1 MHRSPTIILL
11 LITALVRA
19 GVCQQYVPSLSVATG
34 VGNAF
39 GGIGVRGE
47 VFVAR
52 TGISVLAGAGILPG
66 TYYLRSPVSG
76 AASVRYYIGQ
86 REHRLFFDAS
96 WSVLRAYDLLM
107 LGVPTVFEYGPG
119 LSLGYSFMSRTGLTI
134 SVGAGLGLARHDTIP
149 IAQLGI
155 GWTWRRHLA
164 S

>member
-1 MHRSPTIILL
+1 
-11 LITALVRA
+11 LITGLVRV
-19 GVCQQYVPSLSVATG
+19 GMSQQDVPSLSAATG

-52 TGISVLAGAGILPG
+52 TGISVLAGVGILPG
-66 TYYLRSPVSG
+66 IHYLRSPVSG
-76 AASVRYYIGQ
+76 AASVRYYLGR
-86 REHRLFFDAS
+86 RERRLYIDAS
-96 WSVLRAYDLLM
+96 WSVLQAYDLLVP
-107 LGVPTVFEYGPG
+107 GVPTVFEYGPG
-119 LSLGYSFMSRTGLTI
+119 FSLGYSFMSRTGLTL
-134 SVGAGLGLARHDTIP
+134 SVGGGLGLARNDRIP